1 MPSSP
6 DQPPNFWCV
15 RHQVIA
21 MAALTAVIAAL
32 LAGVS
37 LYAGQPM
44 ESATHADTAMVRRL
58 LPWLGAAI
66 ACALAAMAMLIYRLF
81 QSTSRLA
88 AREVEA
94 EHVASHDALTGL
106 PNRRKLRAVYEQL
119 GNDVMSRS
127 RAVSIACIDLDRFKD
142 VNDTMGHQAGDELI
156 RAVAGRIEDVLR
168 PNDTL
173 ARLGGD
179 ELTVL
184 RHYRTRNDGDALSCA
199 IADCF
204 RRPFMVMG
212 QEIEINASIGLTNA
226 AVESSFD
233 DLMQQAD
240 IALYEAKAKGR
251 GQTVS
256 FQQPMAEKL
265 IRRHSIETDLRHALA
280 ARELTLHYQPIVDA
294 STGAITSVEALMR
307 WTSKVHG
314 PVSPDVFIT
323 IAEDAGMMAEL
334 GRFAIDRAIEDAL
347 RWLHLTT
354 AINIS
359 PAQLRSASLVHD
371 LRDACARF
379 GVKPDRITI
388 EITETVLI
396 GNDIRTRKVLDRLK
410 EIGFSLALDDF
421 GTGYSSLSY
430 LRDFPFDKLK
440 IDRSFVKDVTTSDR
454 SRAIVEGVVNL
465 GRILGHEIVA
475 EGVETEQEMQAM
487 HIAGCTHL
495 QGFLF
500 SRALPAEHIEAMTST
515 MGRLSAPRA
524 PVIVA
529 SGAGPV
535 VTPELRS
542 RNFG

>member
-1 MPSSP
+1 MLSSP
-6 DQPPNFWCV
+6 EQIPNLWCV
-15 RHQVIA
+15 RHQVIT
-21 MAALTAVIAAL
+21 MAVLTAIIAAL
-32 LAGVS
+32 LAGMT
-37 LYAGQPM
+37 LYSAQPL
-44 ESATHADTAMVRRL
+44 EATAYTGAAMVRRL

-66 ACALAAMAMLIYRLF
+66 ACALAAMAMLIFRLY
-81 QSTSRLA
+81 QSTSSLA

-106 PNRRKLRAVYEQL
+106 PNRRKLRAAYEQL
-119 GNDVMSRS
+119 GSDVMSRS

-204 RRPFMVMG
+204 RRPFVVMG

-226 AVESSFD
+226 SVDSSFE
-233 DLMQQAD
+233 DLMKQAD

-251 GQTVS
+251 GQTVA
-256 FQQPMAEKL
+256 FQEPMAEKL

-294 STGAITSVEALMR
+294 CTGAITSVEALMR

-334 GRFAIDRAIEDAL
+334 GRFAIDRAIEDAR
-347 RWLHLTT
+347 RWPHLST

-359 PAQLRSASLVHD
+359 PAQLRSSSLVDD

-379 GVKPDRITI
+379 GVRPDCITI

-396 GNDIRTRKVLDRLK
+396 GNDLRTRKVLDRLK

-440 IDRSFVKDVTTSDR
+440 IDRSFVKDVTSCDR
-454 SRAIVEGVVNL
+454 SRAIVESVVNL
-465 GRILGHEIVA
+465 GRILGLEIVA

-500 SRALPAEHIEAMTST
+500 SRALPAEHIEEMAST
-515 MGRLSAPRA
+515 LGRLAAPRV

-529 SGAGPV
+529 SSAGPN
-535 VTPELRS
+535 TPSELRP